1 MNPEYQTLP
10 PYSSVEEHL
19 NDCLSWL
26 DECLDFCAGRD
37 DGDRRSA
44 PSPIYSGQRLLA
56 RQEAVAD
63 GQLPITT
70 LIHRLSMTD
79 FESFL
84 LLLALAPELDIKYEY
99 IYSTLQG
106 NPACLHP
113 TLGLA
118 KNLYS
123 IFAPVTLSQ
132 LEAITDSGSPINRF
146 CFDRARHTIPPAC
159 SSTCPEKMES
169 AGNAFSP
176 RHSAAPVF
184 KSAL

>member
-70 LIHRLSMTD
+70 LILSLIHI
-79 FESFL
+79 SWV
-84 LLLALAPELDIKYEY
+84 I
-99 IYSTLQG
+99 
-106 NPACLHP
+106 
-113 TLGLA
+113 
-118 KNLYS
+118 
-123 IFAPVTLSQ
+123 
-132 LEAITDSGSPINRF
+132 
-146 CFDRARHTIPPAC
+146 
-159 SSTCPEKMES
+159 
-169 AGNAFSP
+169 
-176 RHSAAPVF
+176 
-184 KSAL
+184 